1 MRYEAQTD
9 GGRDSIL
16 SVKRA
21 ARNGPTRVAS
31 IDSAKRRQSRSS
43 SLDVMEEQLRGQ
55 VEELRFFANEIGAQ
69 GGHLQRPSDLIFT
82 GSGDSFACSLFAS
95 YLSKGLARAA
105 DPYELQQYPEMAL
118 GKSVFLTSVSG
129 RTRANLQL
137 ARQIKGL
144 ARKRVAVTANPASV
158 LANEC
163 DDIIRLPN
171 GLLGPVTSGTV
182 SFTTSLLALASRIR
196 TLPRL
201 SDLDKA
207 EARAKEWARRL
218 RINPREGFIF
228 VGSGTGY
235 ALSAYGAFKVHEVL
249 GQPADYVQTEQ
260 LGHSKLFSLHASD
273 NIVCLAS
280 RQDRKTADVSQALSK
295 NGFHSDLL
303 DIRGRDPVVAGLEA
317 AFSFQH
323 LALGLARARTLKE
336 VVFLLDKKKLRLSS
350 SLIY

>member
-16 SVKRA
+16 SVKSV

-55 VEELRFFANEIGAQ
+55 VEELRFFAKEIGAQ

-163 DDIIRLPN
+163 DDIIPLPN

-207 EARAKEWARRL
+207 EARAKEWSRHL
-218 RINPREGFIF
+218 RINPRGGLLL
-228 VGSGTGY
+228 VASGIGY
-235 ALSAYGAFKVHEVL
+235 ALSAYGTFKIHEVL
-249 GQPADYVQTEQ
+249 GLPADYVQPEQ
-260 LGHSKLFSLHASD
+260 LGHSKLFSLRASD

-280 RQDRKTADVSQALSK
+280 RQDRKTAYMSRALSK
-295 NGFHSDLL
+295 NGFHSHLL
-303 DIRGRDPVVAGLEA
+303 DIQARDPVAAGLEA
-317 AFSFQH
+317 AFSFQY
-323 LALGLARARTLKE
+323 LALGLARARGLKE
-336 VVFLLDKKKLRLSS
+336 VAFLLDKKKLRLSS

>member
-1 MRYEAQTD
+1 M
-9 GGRDSIL
+9 
-16 SVKRA
+16 SVKSA
-21 ARNGPTRVAS
+21 ARNGPTPVGS
-31 IDSAKRRQSRSS
+31 IDREKRRLSRSS

-69 GGHLQRPSDLIFT
+69 GGHLQRPSDLVFT

-95 YLSKGLARAA
+95 YLSEGLARAA

-163 DDIIRLPN
+163 DDIIPLPN

-207 EARAKEWARRL
+207 EARAKEWSRHL
-218 RINPREGFIF
+218 RINPRGGFLF
-228 VGSGTGY
+228 VGSEFGY
-235 ALSAYGAFKVHEVL
+235 ALSAYGSFKIHEVL
-249 GQPADYVQTEQ
+249 GNPADYAQTEQ
-260 LGHSKLFSLHASD
+260 LGHSKLFSLQTRD

-280 RQDRKTADVSQALSK
+280 RQDRKTAYVSRVLSK
-295 NGFHSDLL
+295 NGFHSNLL
-303 DIRGRDPVVAGLEA
+303 DIQARDPVVAGLEA
-317 AFSFQH
+317 AFSFQY
-323 LALGLARARTLKE
+323 LALELARSRRLKE
-336 VVFLLDKKKLRLSS
+336 VAFLLDRKKLRLSS

>member
-1 MRYEAQTD
+1 M
-9 GGRDSIL
+9 
-16 SVKRA
+16 
-21 ARNGPTRVAS
+21 
-31 IDSAKRRQSRSS
+31 
-43 SLDVMEEQLRGQ
+43 
-55 VEELRFFANEIGAQ
+55 
-69 GGHLQRPSDLIFT
+69 
-82 GSGDSFACSLFAS
+82 
-95 YLSKGLARAA
+95 
-105 DPYELQQYPEMAL
+105 
-118 GKSVFLTSVSG
+118 
-129 RTRANLQL
+129 
-137 ARQIKGL
+137 
-144 ARKRVAVTANPASV
+144 TANPASV

-249 GQPADYVQTEQ
+249 GQPADYVQTVQ

-323 LALGLARARTLKE
+323 LALGLARARRLKE

>member
-1 MRYEAQTD
+1 
-9 GGRDSIL
+9 L

-323 LALGLARARTLKE
+323 LALGLARARRLKE

>member
-16 SVKRA
+16 SVKSV

-55 VEELRFFANEIGAQ
+55 VEELRFFAKEIGAQ

-95 YLSKGLARAA
+95 YLSIGLARAA

-163 DDIIRLPN
+163 DDIIPLPN

-207 EARAKEWARRL
+207 EAR
-218 RINPREGFIF
+218 
-228 VGSGTGY
+228 GY
-235 ALSAYGAFKVHEVL
+235 ALSAYGSFKIHEVL
-249 GQPADYVQTEQ
+249 GNPADYAQTEQ
-260 LGHSKLFSLHASD
+260 LGHSKLFSLQTRD

-280 RQDRKTADVSQALSK
+280 RQDRKTAYVSRVLSK
-295 NGFHSDLL
+295 NGFHSNLL
-303 DIRGRDPVVAGLEA
+303 DIQARDPVVAGLEA
-317 AFSFQH
+317 AFSFQY
-323 LALGLARARTLKE
+323 LALELARSRRLKE
-336 VVFLLDKKKLRLSS
+336 VAFLLDRKKLRLSS

>member
-16 SVKRA
+16 SVKSA
-21 ARNGPTRVAS
+21 ARNGPTPVGS
-31 IDSAKRRQSRSS
+31 IDREKRRQSRSS

-95 YLSKGLARAA
+95 YLSIGLARAA

-323 LALGLARARTLKE
+323 LALWLARARRLKE

>member
-69 GGHLQRPSDLIFT
+69 GGHLQRPSDMIFT

-163 DDIIRLPN
+163 DDIIPLPN
-171 GLLGPVTSGTV
+171 GLLGPITSGTV

-201 SDLDKA
+201 RDLDKA
-207 EARAKEWARRL
+207 EARAREWARHL
-218 RINPREGFIF
+218 RTVSQGGFLF
-228 VGSGTGY
+228 VGSGIGY